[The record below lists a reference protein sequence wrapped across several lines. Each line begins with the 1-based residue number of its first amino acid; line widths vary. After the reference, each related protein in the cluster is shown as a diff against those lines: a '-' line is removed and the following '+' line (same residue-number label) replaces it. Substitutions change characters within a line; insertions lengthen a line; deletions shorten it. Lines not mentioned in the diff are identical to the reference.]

1 MFSCLRSFRVT
12 NCRHAMPLV
21 RGLGSSSFCTS
32 QPKIYSDL
40 FLKIQDENEVNTIK
54 KHAPVYDRKN
64 KYEPQFYEVVEQFLD
79 AFARKPPPGR
89 PPLRGWNCLTDQGE
103 TFHWKDTVDKNGV
116 TRVKIQS
123 EGDLQRHIEIH
134 WDHHF
139 ILTYQHDPNERLGEG
154 VRIESPKEFLVATK
168 EISAI
173 EKFLLDNST
182 VDNERRKDFK
192 RPSISELEPQMTSDT
207 FHYGYDVPIEW
218 MMALKR
224 VTWPKSFIPS
234 YMEKVNYFEAFRKT
248 HAVDR
253 HRKFNEYHALFPAD
267 TELSHLQNLRTH
279 LNKSG
284 SDIPTPLR
292 KDQLEFFKQEGKVY
306 RHLLRK
312 HKQQVAKNQ

>member
-40 FLKIQDENEVNTIK
+40 FLKIQDEHEVNTIK

-139 ILTYQHDPNERLGEG
+139 ILTYQHDPNESYNCLTSNGGSRFVQHPDSDKFSENHKLFQ
-154 VRIESPKEFLVATK
+154 RTTDNCFLP
-168 EISAI
+168 
-173 EKFLLDNST
+173 
-182 VDNERRKDFK
+182 RR
-192 RPSISELEPQMTSDT
+192 
-207 FHYGYDVPIEW
+207 
-218 MMALKR
+218 
-224 VTWPKSFIPS
+224 
-234 YMEKVNYFEAFRKT
+234 
-248 HAVDR
+248 
-253 HRKFNEYHALFPAD
+253 
-267 TELSHLQNLRTH
+267 
-279 LNKSG
+279 
-284 SDIPTPLR
+284 
-292 KDQLEFFKQEGKVY
+292 VY
-306 RHLLRK
+306 VL
-312 HKQQVAKNQ
+312 VF